1 MKKVIVAPLNWG
13 LGHASRCIP
22 MIKELQKHN
31 LQPIIASDG
40 EALKFL
46 QQEFPKLEIIELPSY
61 KISYGKHLKWKL
73 LKKSLIIR
81 KAVKEESQIIHRYL
95 KKNSDVVGIISDNRF
110 GVRSTKVPS
119 VYITHQINVLAGFW
133 TPITS
138 WVHQRIIQK
147 FDECWIPDEENSR
160 FSGKLSQSSKKLNQ
174 RFIGVLSRFEK
185 KNHEKS
191 IDLLIVL
198 SGPEPNRSQ
207 LEEKLIDKF
216 STTELNVC
224 FVQGNVT
231 SQRKEQNVGNLTLI
245 NYVLSEE
252 LEILLNTAKYV
263 ICRSGYSS
271 IMDLAA
277 LGKSALLIPTKGQT
291 EQEYLAKYHSKQ
303 NRFEVISESE
313 LKAIEMDVNRMSS
326 EEKVVKTTLPADLFR
341 LFQRE

>member
-1 MKKVIVAPLNWG
+1 
-13 LGHASRCIP
+13 
-22 MIKELQKHN
+22 
-31 LQPIIASDG
+31 
-40 EALKFL
+40 
-46 QQEFPKLEIIELPSY
+46 
-61 KISYGKHLKWKL
+61 
-73 LKKSLIIR
+73 
-81 KAVKEESQIIHRYL
+81 
-95 KKNSDVVGIISDNRF
+95 
-110 GVRSTKVPS
+110 